1 MIYVCSSINQNNLS
15 VINERS
21 EPHKK
26 MYIEQEIEQLKNQVL
41 LLSSKIK
48 EVEFAI
54 SVKQKETMLTTKQA
68 AEMLG
73 IPRNTLLEHIRLG
86 KFPATETQPGNKF
99 SRYKVKEL
107 DVINKINNTK

>member
-1 MIYVCSSINQNNLS
+1 
-15 VINERS
+15 
-21 EPHKK
+21 
-26 MYIEQEIEQLKNQVL
+26 MYIEEQVEQLKNQVL
-41 LLSSKIK
+41 LLSKQMK
-48 EVEFAI
+48 EFESTLNAR
-54 SVKQKETMLTTKQA
+54 QKETYLTTKQA

-99 SRYKVKEL
+99 SRYKVKEI